1 MKRLILL
8 IVTLAAAATRL
19 FAAHLCPS
27 TGRVVDEQGKAV
39 EYATVVL
46 LKGTEQ
52 VAGMATDAEGRFALQ
67 AAPGEY
73 TLLIQ
78 YLGFDPVKK
87 PVRVARTARTHPP
100 ADHSFRRGAPPPGT
114 RRGAL

>member
-19 FAAHLCPS
+19 FAAHLSPS

-52 VAGMATDAEGRFALQ
+52 VAGMATDAEGRFALK

-73 TLLIQ
+73 TLTDWVVLWHFV
-78 YLGFDPVKK
+78 GM
-87 PVRVARTARTHPP
+87 PP
-100 ADHSFRRGAPPPGT
+100 ILTETTFI
-114 RRGAL
+114 LV

>member
-39 EYATVVL
+39 EYATVHLCSEEKVR
-46 LKGTEQ
+46 LKTGQ
-52 VAGMATDAEGRFALQ
+52 RD
-67 AAPGEY
+67 
-73 TLLIQ
+73 
-78 YLGFDPVKK
+78 VKIW
-87 PVRVARTARTHPP
+87 
-100 ADHSFRRGAPPPGT
+100 
-114 RRGAL
+114 

>member
-52 VAGMATDAEGRFALQ
+52 VAGMATGEGI
-67 AAPGEY
+67 G
-73 TLLIQ
+73 
-78 YLGFDPVKK
+78 
-87 PVRVARTARTHPP
+87 
-100 ADHSFRRGAPPPGT
+100 GT
-114 RRGAL
+114 SK

>member
-52 VAGMATDAEGRFALQ
+52 VAGMATDAEGRFALK
-67 AAPGEY
+67 APFLISSLPLKQ
-73 TLLIQ
+73 LLTFTIISS
-78 YLGFDPVKK
+78 L
-87 PVRVARTARTHPP
+87 
-100 ADHSFRRGAPPPGT
+100 S
-114 RRGAL
+114 